1 MLLFNTYSKPI
12 VIGFEVCDGQTGKH
26 WSGPFST
33 METAD
38 EIIRNLAPL
47 YPSRKF
53 CVNTVP
59 VQRTRFQRLGSHMQN
74 FKNLE
79 NLNDRK

>member
-1 MLLFNTYSKPI
+1 MNLFETHSKPTS
-12 VIGFEVCDGQTGKH
+12 VGLEVCDSRTGKR

-47 YPSRKF
+47 YPGRKF
-53 CVNTVP
+53 CVNTVR
-59 VQRTRFQRLGSHMQN
+59 VQRL
-74 FKNLE
+74 
-79 NLNDRK
+79 

>member
-1 MLLFNTYSKPI
+1 MNLFEACSKPNPI
-12 VIGFEVCDGQTGKH
+12 AYEVCDSQTGKR

-47 YPSRKF
+47 SPGRKF
-53 CVNTVP
+53 GVNTV
-59 VQRTRFQRLGSHMQN
+59 RIQRL
-74 FKNLE
+74 
-79 NLNDRK
+79 